1 MNWFLCVLGL
11 LGIATVVCL
20 CLHQYHT
27 GGDGHD
33 AEETF
38 ADHTPPSKVDGAEL
52 VVTGP
57 VTNFED
63 LLASPSRPPPPPVG
77 EEVVAKEEEHS
88 AEAEEEAG
96 YAAEEEEGASYAAAA
111 EEAATASTRRRTS
124 KSVSPA
130 AAAAPAPAPAEEETT
145 TDVIGVIDGL
155 GDNLAASTATSA
167 EEEAVAEEE
176 QRKAAA
182 ATTAK
187 RTPPVQAVLQVIDVP
202 PPEEETRVVPAEE
215 EETAPAAE
223 EASAPTAEAA
233 SYQDETYA
241 YHPSPK
247 DEVVEVDEP
256 GYVYLPS
263 RFWSVP
269 QQRPPACT
277 PATKPKVCPIFT
289 DGVPEGA
296 LEWRSTVRERQ
307 LRAAVRPAHARHRRD
322 PKLDYYYPGYYAKG
336 DAYKHKCA

>member
-11 LGIATVVCL
+11 LGVATVVCL
-20 CLHQYHT
+20 CLHQYQAT
-27 GGDGHD
+27 EGVRG
-33 AEETF
+33 EETYVDYTALATG
-38 ADHTPPSKVDGAEL
+38 ADAQDL
-52 VVTGP
+52 
-57 VTNFED
+57 D
-63 LLASPSRPPPPPVG
+63 LLALASVG
-77 EEVVAKEEEHS
+77 DGVVAKEEQT
-88 AEAEEEAG
+88 AEEEEESLYKAVAEEEEAVPTRKRTPPPAEEEAVSTRKRTSPP
-96 YAAEEEEGASYAAAA
+96 AEEEATRASPPSASSINTLDVIDDLGEDLDDNLAAAST
-111 EEAATASTRRRTS
+111 AT
-124 KSVSPA
+124 
-130 AAAAPAPAPAEEETT
+130 PAEEET
-145 TDVIGVIDGL
+145 I
-155 GDNLAASTATSA
+155 AQ
-167 EEEAVAEEE
+167 EEN
-176 QRKAAA
+176 RKIAA

-202 PPEEETRVVPAEE
+202 PPEEEESVRVTTEAEE
-215 EETAPAAE
+215 DATS
-223 EASAPTAEAA
+223 ASAEKSV

-247 DEVVEVDEP
+247 DQIVKVDEP

-269 QQRPPACT
+269 QKRPPPCT
-277 PATKPKVCPIFT
+277 PSTKPKVCPIFT

-336 DAYKHKCA
+336 DTYKHKCV

>member
-11 LGIATVVCL
+11 LGVATVVCL
-20 CLHQYHT
+20 CLHQYQAT
-27 GGDGHD
+27 ENARGEETYVDYTPLATEAERVLLGLTPLGDG
-33 AEETF
+33 A
-38 ADHTPPSKVDGAEL
+38 
-52 VVTGP
+52 
-57 VTNFED
+57 
-63 LLASPSRPPPPPVG
+63 
-77 EEVVAKEEEHS
+77 VAKEEQT
-88 AEAEEEAG
+88 AEEEEEEGPRYAV
-96 YAAEEEEGASYAAAA
+96 AAEEEEAV
-111 EEAATASTRRRTS
+111 STRKRT
-124 KSVSPA
+124 P
-130 AAAAPAPAPAEEETT
+130 PPAEEEATRAPPPPSL
-145 TDVIGVIDGL
+145 DVLGVINDL
-155 GDNLAASTATSA
+155 GDDLAASTATPA
-167 EEEAVAEEE
+167 EEEAVAQEEE
-176 QRKAAA
+176 HKAAA

-202 PPEEETRVVPAEE
+202 PPEEEEAARVVAEAEE
-215 EETAPAAE
+215 EEESASAAE
-223 EASAPTAEAA
+223 AV

-247 DEVVEVDEP
+247 DKVVEVDEP

-269 QQRPPACT
+269 QKRPPPCT

-336 DAYKHKCA
+336 DVYKHKCA

>member
-11 LGIATVVCL
+11 LGVATVVCM
-20 CLHQYHT
+20 CLHQYQAT
-27 GGDGHD
+27 ENARG
-33 AEETF
+33 EETYVDYTPLATE
-38 ADHTPPSKVDGAEL
+38 ADRVAADAQ
-52 VVTGP
+52 
-57 VTNFED
+57 D
-63 LLASPSRPPPPPVG
+63 LGLDVLAPPPVG
-77 EEVVAKEEEHS
+77 EGVVAKEEQT

-96 YAAEEEEGASYAAAA
+96 SRYTVAAEEEATRAPPSAS
-111 EEAATASTRRRTS
+111 SL
-124 KSVSPA
+124 
-130 AAAAPAPAPAEEETT
+130 
-145 TDVIGVIDGL
+145 DVLDVIDGL
-155 GDNLAASTATSA
+155 GDDLAASTATPA
-167 EEEAVAEEE
+167 EEEAVAQEEE
-176 QRKAAA
+176 RKAAA

-202 PPEEETRVVPAEE
+202 PPEEEEAARVAPIAEE
-215 EETAPAAE
+215 ESASAPAAE
-223 EASAPTAEAA
+223 AV

-269 QQRPPACT
+269 QKRPPPCT

-336 DAYKHKCA
+336 DVYKHKCA

>member
-11 LGIATVVCL
+11 LGVATVVCM
-20 CLHQYHT
+20 CLHQHQATEGVRGEETYVDYT
-27 GGDGHD
+27 PLATEAERVAADAQDLGLDLLGLTPLGDG
-33 AEETF
+33 A
-38 ADHTPPSKVDGAEL
+38 
-52 VVTGP
+52 
-57 VTNFED
+57 
-63 LLASPSRPPPPPVG
+63 
-77 EEVVAKEEEHS
+77 VAKEEQT
-88 AEAEEEAG
+88 AEEEEGPRYAV
-96 YAAEEEEGASYAAAA
+96 AAEEEEAVP
-111 EEAATASTRRRTS
+111 TRKRT
-124 KSVSPA
+124 P
-130 AAAAPAPAPAEEETT
+130 PPAEEEATRAT
-145 TDVIGVIDGL
+145 PSASSLDVLDVIDDL
-155 GDNLAASTATSA
+155 GDDLAASTATPA
-167 EEEAVAEEE
+167 EEEAVAQEEE
-176 QRKAAA
+176 RKAAA
-182 ATTAK
+182 AKTAK

-202 PPEEETRVVPAEE
+202 PPEEEAARVVAEAEAEDE
-215 EETAPAAE
+215 EDTRAPAAE
-223 EASAPTAEAA
+223 AV

-269 QQRPPACT
+269 QKRPPPCT

-336 DAYKHKCA
+336 DVYKHKCA

>member
-11 LGIATVVCL
+11 LGVATVVCL
-20 CLHQYHT
+20 CLHQYQAT
-27 GGDGHD
+27 GGGDGSD

-38 ADHTPPSKVDGAEL
+38 VDHTPSNVDRAEHVGKGL
-52 VVTGP
+52 ATD
-57 VTNFED
+57 FED
-63 LLASPSRPPPPPVG
+63 LLTPPSRPTPPVG
-77 EEVVAKEEEHS
+77 EEVVAKEEHS
-88 AEAEEEAG
+88 AE
-96 YAAEEEEGASYAAAA
+96 EEEEGASYAAEQ
-111 EEAATASTRRRTS
+111 EEAPTTTSVRRRRS
-124 KSVSPA
+124 DA
-130 AAAAPAPAPAEEETT
+130 AHNKPAPPVPVEEETT
-145 TDVIGVIDGL
+145 LDVVGIIDDL
-155 GDNLAASTATSA
+155 GDSLAASTATPA
-167 EEEAVAEEE
+167 EEEVVAQEEE
-176 QRKAAA
+176 RKATA

-202 PPEEETRVVPAEE
+202 PPEEEEAARVAPVAEE
-215 EETAPAAE
+215 ESASAPAAK
-223 EASAPTAEAA
+223 AV

-269 QQRPPACT
+269 QKRPPPCT

-336 DAYKHKCA
+336 DVYKHKCA

>member
-11 LGIATVVCL
+11 LGVATVVCL
-20 CLHQYHT
+20 CLHQYEAAEGARGEET
-27 GGDGHD
+27 YVDYTPLTTETEQVAADAQDLSLDLLGLTPLGDG
-33 AEETF
+33 T
-38 ADHTPPSKVDGAEL
+38 
-52 VVTGP
+52 
-57 VTNFED
+57 
-63 LLASPSRPPPPPVG
+63 
-77 EEVVAKEEEHS
+77 VAKEEQT
-88 AEAEEEAG
+88 AEEEEEGSRYAV
-96 YAAEEEEGASYAAAA
+96 AAEEEEGSRYTAAA
-111 EEAATASTRRRTS
+111 EEEEAVSTRKRT
-124 KSVSPA
+124 P
-130 AAAAPAPAPAEEETT
+130 PPAEEEATRAPPASASSL
-145 TDVIGVIDGL
+145 DVLDVIDGL
-155 GDNLAASTATSA
+155 GDDLAASTATPA
-167 EEEAVAEEE
+167 EEEAVAQEEE
-176 QRKAAA
+176 RKAAA

-202 PPEEETRVVPAEE
+202 PPEEEEAARVAPIAEE
-215 EETAPAAE
+215 ESASAPAAE
-223 EASAPTAEAA
+223 AV

-269 QQRPPACT
+269 QKRPPPCT

-336 DAYKHKCA
+336 DVYKHKCA

>member
-11 LGIATVVCL
+11 LGVATVVCL
-20 CLHQYHT
+20 CLHQYQAT
-27 GGDGHD
+27 ENARGEETYVDYTPLATEAERVAADAQDLGLDLGLLAPPSVGDG
-33 AEETF
+33 A
-38 ADHTPPSKVDGAEL
+38 
-52 VVTGP
+52 
-57 VTNFED
+57 
-63 LLASPSRPPPPPVG
+63 
-77 EEVVAKEEEHS
+77 VAKEEQT
-88 AEAEEEAG
+88 AEAEEGPRYAV
-96 YAAEEEEGASYAAAA
+96 AAEEEEAV
-111 EEAATASTRRRTS
+111 STHKRT
-124 KSVSPA
+124 P
-130 AAAAPAPAPAEEETT
+130 PPAEEEATRAPPPPSL
-145 TDVIGVIDGL
+145 DVLGVIDDL
-155 GDNLAASTATSA
+155 GDDLAASTATPA
-167 EEEAVAEEE
+167 EEEAVAQEEE
-176 QRKAAA
+176 HKAAA

-202 PPEEETRVVPAEE
+202 PPEEEEAARVVAEAEE
-215 EETAPAAE
+215 EEESASAAE
-223 EASAPTAEAA
+223 AV

-269 QQRPPACT
+269 QKRPPPCT

-307 LRAAVRPAHARHRRD
+307 LRAAVRPTHARHRRD

-336 DAYKHKCA
+336 DVYKHKCA

>member
-11 LGIATVVCL
+11 LGVATVVCL
-20 CLHQYHT
+20 CLHQYQAT
-27 GGDGHD
+27 EGARG
-33 AEETF
+33 EETYVDYTPF
-38 ADHTPPSKVDGAEL
+38 ATEAERVAADAQDL
-52 VVTGP
+52 GL
-57 VTNFED
+57 D
-63 LLASPSRPPPPPVG
+63 LLAPPPVG
-77 EEVVAKEEEHS
+77 NGLVAKEEHT
-88 AEAEEEAG
+88 AEAEEEEG
-96 YAAEEEEGASYAAAA
+96 SRYTIAAEEEEAVP
-111 EEAATASTRRRTS
+111 TRKRT
-124 KSVSPA
+124 P
-130 AAAAPAPAPAEEETT
+130 PPAEEEATRAT
-145 TDVIGVIDGL
+145 PSASSLGVLDVIDDL
-155 GDNLAASTATSA
+155 GDSLAASTATPA
-167 EEEAVAEEE
+167 EEEAVAQEEE
-176 QRKAAA
+176 RKAAA

-202 PPEEETRVVPAEE
+202 PPEEEEAARVVPVAEE
-215 EETAPAAE
+215 ESASAPAAK
-223 EASAPTAEAA
+223 AV

-269 QQRPPACT
+269 QKRPPPCT
-277 PATKPKVCPIFT
+277 PATKPKVCPVFT

-336 DAYKHKCA
+336 DVYKHKCA

>member
-11 LGIATVVCL
+11 LGVATVVCL
-20 CLHQYHT
+20 CLHQYQAT
-27 GGDGHD
+27 EGARG
-33 AEETF
+33 EETYVDYTPLTTEAEQVA
-38 ADHTPPSKVDGAEL
+38 ADAQDP
-52 VVTGP
+52 
-57 VTNFED
+57 D
-63 LLASPSRPPPPPVG
+63 LLGPTAVG
-77 EEVVAKEEEHS
+77 NGVVAKEEQA
-88 AEAEEEAG
+88 AEAEEEEEEEEGSRYTPA
-96 YAAEEEEGASYAAAA
+96 AEAEAEEEEAVP
-111 EEAATASTRRRTS
+111 TRKRT
-124 KSVSPA
+124 P
-130 AAAAPAPAPAEEETT
+130 PPAEEEATRAT
-145 TDVIGVIDGL
+145 PSASSLGVLDVIDDL
-155 GDNLAASTATSA
+155 GDDLAASTATPA
-167 EEEAVAEEE
+167 EEEAVTQEEE
-176 QRKAAA
+176 RKAAA

-202 PPEEETRVVPAEE
+202 PPEEEEAARVAPEAEE
-215 EETAPAAE
+215 EEDARAPAAK
-223 EASAPTAEAA
+223 AV

-247 DEVVEVDEP
+247 DVVVEVDEP

-269 QQRPPACT
+269 QKRPPPCT

-336 DAYKHKCA
+336 DVYKHKCA